1 MIFLIWKKFMFKADW
16 MFGQTDSL
24 MDTHSQVLTYLVD
37 IIVEDRYEL
46 SCVLHLQYISKASE
60 EFIGI
65 EKLLSW

>member
-1 MIFLIWKKFMFKADW
+1 
-16 MFGQTDSL
+16 MFGQKDSL

-60 EFIGI
+60 ESVGI
-65 EKLLSW
+65 EKLLS